1 MITYK
6 QGNLITAFKNGE
18 INAIAHQTNCTFGLG
33 AGFAKLIANEFPH
46 VVELDKKHRES
57 NRNTP
62 EKIVGSYLTTSCN
75 HGWIT
80 NLYGQFYTGSPAN
93 EYFDTFDQRC
103 NWLRS
108 SMLKLV
114 ELPMFKFNFD
124 LKIGIPLLASHR
136 GACQK
141 RRIGLTD
148 LEYFQ
153 KYIEPL
159 IPREMD
165 ITVYYL

>member
-6 QGNLITAFKNGE
+6 QGNLITAFKEGE
-18 INAIAHQTNCTFGLG
+18 VNAIAHQTNCSYGLG
-33 AGFAKLIANEFPH
+33 AGFAKLIANEFPE
-46 VVELDKKHRES
+46 VKKMDES
-57 NRNTP
+57 IRTVCKNYPQHLIGTP
-62 EKIVGSYLTTSCN
+62 VFTYLQGKIIANLYSQFYVGSPS
-75 HGWIT
+75 
-80 NLYGQFYTGSPAN
+80 N
-93 EYFDTFDQRC
+93 EHFDTFDQRC
-103 NWLRS
+103 YWLRAALNKAKMINPS
-108 SMLKLV
+108 AKW
-114 ELPMFKFNFD
+114 
-124 LKIGIPLLASHR
+124 GIPLLASHR